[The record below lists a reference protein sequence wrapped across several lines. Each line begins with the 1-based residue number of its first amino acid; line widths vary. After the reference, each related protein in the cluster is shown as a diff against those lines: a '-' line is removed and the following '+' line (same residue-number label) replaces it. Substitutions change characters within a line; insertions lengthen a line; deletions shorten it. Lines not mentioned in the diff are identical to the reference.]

1 MFKKKIFSAIIGASI
16 LFSGAN
22 VAIANEKVTNDQET
36 VFVNENTESFKERI
50 QALKEN
56 ASTKNILT
64 NQKLSQEDIETE
76 KFIIEAL
83 DKVYFSKE
91 SLNKEEKF
99 ELFSEYVRNIV
110 RGYNNAA
117 EAIWDYSINNDDFN
131 IDLSYYSKS
140 NITPLMAA
148 GISELEGGN
157 VEYAILLLERGAD
170 PNQTTKKNN
179 ISTISLTAV
188 QDNYKTLTA
197 LILAGA
203 NPLKK
208 DDMGLTAYDYA
219 KKHDSEK
226 SILIIL
232 NIIES
237 FINN

>member
-1 MFKKKIFSAIIGASI
+1 MFKKKILSAFLGASI
-16 LFSGAN
+16 LFSGASLSL
-22 VAIANEKVTNDQET
+22 ASEKVINNEET
-36 VFVNENTESFKERI
+36 VFVNEESESFKDRI
-50 QALKEN
+50 QQLKN
-56 ASTKNILT
+56 NDSTKNILT

-99 ELFSEYVRNIV
+99 ELFSEYVRNII

-140 NITPLMAA
+140 SITPLMAA
-148 GISELEGGN
+148 GISDLEGGN
-157 VEYAILLLERGAD
+157 VEYAILLLERGAN

-188 QDNYKTLTA
+188 KDNYKTLTA

-226 SILIIL
+226 STLIIL